1 MKTQDRLL
9 EIGFTDF
16 WLTDKPDD
24 PNGSEQRRSLFDVAL
39 PQ

>member
-9 EIGFTDF
+9 EIGFADF

-24 PNGSEQRRSLFDVAL
+24 PNGRQEGQTLFDAAM
-39 PQ
+39 PE